1 MSRSPRL
8 SAGFSLVELMI
19 ALVAGLVVIGAV
31 LAFTVSSVK
40 ANSEFTRST
49 RLMQELRNV
58 DDYIVDELKRAGYDE
73 DAMGYVASNSA
84 TAVSPFS
91 PIYVDATAG
100 ANCVIYAYDRE
111 PGTPG
116 SIDLDSGEIR
126 AIRRVTVNGV
136 GVIEVSESKTG
147 VTPACDGAG
156 PDYTSYPVGCNS
168 ATGWCALSDPKVV
181 NIGTFTVSD
190 AAVANTSH
198 GGHTIPGG
206 VGNMPLRLREFRV
219 LLAGSLVAD
228 ASITRSIDT
237 NVKVRS
243 DCLRNDISDC
253 NLAPAI
259 PAP

>member
-1 MSRSPRL
+1 MSSSPRAA
-8 SAGFSLVELMI
+8 SGFSLVEMMI
-19 ALVAGLVVIGAV
+19 ALVAGLIVMGAV

-84 TAVSPFS
+84 TDVSPFS
-91 PIYVDATAG
+91 PIYVDTTAG

-111 PGTPG
+111 PGNPG
-116 SIDLDSGEIR
+116 VIDGGSGEIR
-126 AIRRVTVNGV
+126 AIRRVTINGV
-136 GVIEVSESKTG
+136 GVIEVAESTATI
-147 VTPACDGAG
+147 TPRCDTSG
-156 PDYTSYPVGCNS
+156 PDYTSYPVGCNG

-181 NIGTFTVSD
+181 NIGTFTLD
-190 AAVANTSH
+190 GTGVAGASH
-198 GGHTIPGG
+198 GGQTIPGG

-219 LLAGSLVAD
+219 VLGGSLVTD
-228 ASITRSIDT
+228 ASITRSIDS

-253 NLAPAI
+253 NLAPA
-259 PAP
+259 P